1 MATTGGIRV
10 VVTTLFAAAV
20 LGACTT
26 AAATPTDFV
35 DVPGIG
41 VTRIDVPRPSSSG
54 GPACTVAIV
63 PGQSVAQRAVA
74 LREIGLFSDRAALS
88 DATLGSEVERGV
100 AERWEGAIG
109 PDDPLIELAVAEQ
122 DANRVWWQDLEADVL
137 DGNDVYEWTLGGW
150 SAISAGT
157 FMPENVVESWAS
169 ETGPVTVA
177 FELAGEPHVL
187 TPAYLEDW
195 IDPTI
200 LTSINA
206 LIAPAGRQFA
216 LFQAFDQTAFVMAL
230 TDTERTA
237 LEQRGWCFE

>member
-1 MATTGGIRV
+1 MCRGRR
-10 VVTTLFAAAV
+10 AAGDRRARS
-20 LGACTT
+20 T
-26 AAATPTDFV
+26 
-35 DVPGIG
+35 
-41 VTRIDVPRPSSSG
+41 
-54 GPACTVAIV
+54 IV

-88 DATLGSEVERGV
+88 DAALGSEVERGV

-137 DGNDVYEWTLGGW
+137 DGNDVYEWTLGRW

-195 IDPTI
+195 IDPDDPDLHQRAHRTRRPAVRAVPGLRPDRVRDGLDGHGAHGARTTRLVLRVVPTEPRLVLGRMSR
-200 LTSINA
+200 LT
-206 LIAPAGRQFA
+206 AGGSSEGLSESLDR
-216 LFQAFDQTAFVMAL
+216 DL
-230 TDTERTA
+230 T
-237 LEQRGWCFE
+237 W